1 MSNNQSNRSTVY
13 FTDYQFHKTYEFLK
27 NLVFTGGLS
36 TQYTNSNAKMY
47 AGGGSPHNTLL
58 NVSAY
63 GEMEDNFY
71 KTFKL
76 NMGVRVEYFRLN
88 DTVISIKPIF
98 RFGANMKLFQ
108 ETYMRLSYGQGYRY
122 PTIAERF
129 IKTSMGA
136 IAVFDNPDLVPESS
150 WNAEIGIKQAF
161 KFWKYFGYIDVAAFY
176 QEYKNTIE
184 YLFGFWDPTYTFAVA
199 GFRFLNTGKSRITGI
214 DISVTGMAKIGDDSQ
229 LTLVIGYNY
238 ILPKTMEPDYVFAH
252 DYNPG
257 GETDFSYN
265 TTSVDPS
272 KSILKYRF
280 LHTIKADLNYQC
292 TRWSFGY
299 TLKYFSKIENLDKS
313 IEEFEQATINSGGS
327 LQPIQYMNYFY
338 HHNNGNVVMDGRV
351 SYKFSYYHK
360 IALISENLLNR
371 TYSLRPLKAEQM
383 RTVMLQYTLT
393 F

>member
-1 MSNNQSNRSTVY
+1 
-13 FTDYQFHKTYEFLK
+13 
-27 NLVFTGGLS
+27 
-36 TQYTNSNAKMY
+36 
-47 AGGGSPHNTLL
+47 
-58 NVSAY
+58 
-63 GEMEDNFY
+63 
-71 KTFKL
+71 
-76 NMGVRVEYFRLN
+76 
-88 DTVISIKPIF
+88 
-98 RFGANMKLFQ
+98 
-108 ETYMRLSYGQGYRY
+108 MRLSYGQGYRY

-161 KFWKYFGYIDVAAFY
+161 KFWKYFGYFDIAAFY

-199 GFRFLNTGKSRITGI
+199 GFRFLNTGKSKITGV
-214 DISVTGMAKIGDDSQ
+214 DISVTGMAKIGDTSQ

-238 ILPKTMEPDYVFAH
+238 ILPKTLEPDFVFAH

-265 TTSVDPS
+265 STSVDPS
-272 KSILKYRF
+272 KNILKYRF
-280 LHTIKADLNYQC
+280 LHTIKADLNYQYAS
-292 TRWSFGY
+292 WSIGF

-338 HHNNGNVVMDGRV
+338 NHNNGNVVMDGRI
-351 SYKFSYYHK
+351 SHQFSVNHK
-360 IALISENLLNR
+360 IALISENLLNS